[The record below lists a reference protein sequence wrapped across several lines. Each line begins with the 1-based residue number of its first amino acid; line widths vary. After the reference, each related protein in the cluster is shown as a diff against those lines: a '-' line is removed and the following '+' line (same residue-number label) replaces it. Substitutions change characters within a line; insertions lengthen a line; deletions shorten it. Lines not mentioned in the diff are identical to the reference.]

1 MGADELEALTRRV
14 VSAVRE
20 RDLALLDAVLAPG
33 FTLTTGRPGAEVR
46 TREAWLAITAGR
58 YEVDEERLEELEVAP
73 LGADGALV
81 RYRLVQRARMDG
93 ADRSGAFRVSDA
105 WARGAGGWRLAARH
119 STAVPAAGGERL
131 RVRPER
137 LVLERTAGPAAP
149 LRAEVARDEE
159 RTTLRPDAAGDWA
172 ALEVEGPLDLA
183 LTGVM
188 ARLSGVLAAAGVPLF
203 AVSTYDTD
211 VLLVRA
217 AHLDRAVDALAAA
230 GHAVAG

>member
-1 MGADELEALTRRV
+1 VGADELEALTRRV
-14 VSAVRE
+14 VAAVRE

-73 LGADGALV
+73 LGAD
-81 RYRLVQRARMDG
+81 
-93 ADRSGAFRVSDA
+93 GAFRVSDA